1 MKKFSAVEWFWQD
14 VQDILPSSVDTE
26 TGIKL
31 VRAYNQAK
39 EMEKEQRGYTN
50 EDVLRAGEMGEINH
64 HDTKHIVSYL
74 DEAKHYNETFKKK

>member
-39 EMEKEQRGYTN
+39 EIEKEQIINANIAGMEFIPVDPNWYQ
-50 EDVLRAGEMGEINH
+50 EDAE
-64 HDTKHIVSYL
+64 KY
-74 DEAKHYNETFKKK
+74 YNKTFKSE